1 MVRRDEEMGCDR
13 GGEVDKI
20 DNESVESSNCDS
32 LRMENSSSDDI
43 GVITMNVSVLRAE
56 LLGWFVQIARILLK

>member
-1 MVRRDEEMGCDR
+1 VVRRDEEMGCDR

-32 LRMENSSSDDI
+32 LRMEKSPSDDI
-43 GVITMNVSVLRAE
+43 IVIMTDVSVWRVE
-56 LLGWFVQIARILLK
+56 L